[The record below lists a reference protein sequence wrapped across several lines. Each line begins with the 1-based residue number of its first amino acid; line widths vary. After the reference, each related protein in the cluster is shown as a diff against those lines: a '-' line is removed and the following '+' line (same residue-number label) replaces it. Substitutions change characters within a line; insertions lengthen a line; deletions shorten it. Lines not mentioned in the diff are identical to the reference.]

1 MRPHISIR
9 GSVRPSVGP
18 SVRNA
23 LVEMSRLWEI
33 IVRNDQDRFKPPQT
47 VFRVVSIC
55 PKMSHIVP
63 KCPLLTH
70 IIVQMDLFWPF
81 SKLFR
86 HFASLCLFKH
96 TFSYHFGSLLGQSGA
111 FLVNLEHYFKLSYL
125 ASANCSV
132 QMTLTN
138 FSDWSFVTC

>member
-33 IVRNDQDRFKPPQT
+33 IVRNDQDRFKPLKQSS
-47 VFRVVSIC
+47 VLFQYA
-55 PKMSHIVP
+55 P

-138 FSDWSFVTC
+138 FSD